1 MSAQWLPLPFPR
13 CPDCNR
19 AWVRCYHQGC
29 PRSGEVLVEASQR
42 RAKCNG
48 CVIEWPLM
56 RTLFH
61 CSCGRV
67 FTANQIEH
75 ALGKNALLR
84 DRLRQQIQAMDVA
97 ESSITSRSDDSFRD
111 WLRSASYE
119 LGKLLGASAV
129 AIKRLLDM
137 L

>member
-1 MSAQWLPLPFPR
+1 
-13 CPDCNR
+13 
-19 AWVRCYHQGC
+19 
-29 PRSGEVLVEASQR
+29 
-42 RAKCNG
+42 
-48 CVIEWPLM
+48 M